1 MSTSTTNDV
10 ATAHKTQSTVLTQ
23 EEQSF
28 ITRQQELFSKT
39 QSLLLVSMLMLH
51 EESAAIKHTHTN
63 GKEVLVQG
71 LIDSCTFVA
80 CVVHTLLRYLE
91 KSWRFETRPRIRCG
105 FLNYHVPSS
114 ETCISTP
121 HVWVETTHKKLSTL
135 CYKVTNDTEQAS
147 KEYIRVT
154 DIAGGI
160 THKRYKQLLGKPFH
174 ANMADA
180 TSDSSASSVSDSTPI
195 ATCTYTDSPEGEVIN
210 SSILPVLQ
218 DFVKA
223 PLKTLQEKGGKH
235 LYLKYKL
242 LVRKLEKQAQLDE
255 VGKYKVN
262 LASLGVEINNETSV
276 AATSD

>member
-1 MSTSTTNDV
+1 MSTTTANGTSTV
-10 ATAHKTQSTVLTQ
+10 HRTQNTVLTQ
-23 EEQSF
+23 EEQEF
-28 ITRQQELFSKT
+28 IKRQQELFSKT

-51 EESAAIKHTHTN
+51 EESAAVKHTHTN

-80 CVVHTLLRYLE
+80 CVIHTLLRYLE
-91 KSWRFETRPRIRCG
+91 KNWRFEIQPRIRCG
-105 FLNYHVPSS
+105 FLNYHVPSR

-121 HVWVETTHKKLSTL
+121 HVWVETTHEKLSTL
-135 CYKVTNDTEQAS
+135 CYKVTNDSNQAL
-147 KEYIRVT
+147 KENKRVT

-160 THKRYKQLLGKPFH
+160 THRRYKQLLGKPFH
-174 ANMADA
+174 ADMGDA
-180 TSDSSASSVSDSTPI
+180 VHDGSSSSSSNNAPI

-218 DFVKA
+218 EFVKA

-235 LYLKYKL
+235 LYLKYRI
-242 LVRKLEKQAQLDE
+242 LVRKLEKQAGLDE

-262 LASLGVEINNETSV
+262 LASLGVEINDEKT
-276 AATSD
+276 AAEH